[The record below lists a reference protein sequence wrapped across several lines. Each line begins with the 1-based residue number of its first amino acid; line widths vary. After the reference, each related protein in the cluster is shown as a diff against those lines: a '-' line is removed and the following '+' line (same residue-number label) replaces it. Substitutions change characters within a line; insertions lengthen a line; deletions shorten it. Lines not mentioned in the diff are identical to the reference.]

1 MTAPR
6 TTGTTHALGLSLALL
21 AAGCTTMPPPV
32 ATPQLDAAVPAR
44 WSARDDLGSAPA
56 VTWWTD
62 FGIPELNDTV
72 QTALEQNYDLQA
84 AAARLEQASADARIA
99 AADLLPALQV
109 GLNGSKRKQNFI
121 GFPIPGAEDR
131 VLSTVST
138 NFGVSFDLTWEADLW
153 GRLRSNERAALA
165 DFQSRAADL
174 RGAQLSLA
182 GQTVKAWF
190 AVAEAEQQLQLAT
203 ATVDSFSDSADQVR
217 QRFEQGLRPSLD
229 VRLALSSLAN
239 AQALQAQRRQ
249 QLDAAVRQIEVLL
262 GRYASGDLDGP
273 TTLPDTPTAIPGG
286 LPADLVSRRPDLVAA
301 ERRIAAT
308 SQRLQ
313 VARAELYPRI
323 SLTSATGTASGALA
337 DLVSGDFRVWSL
349 LANVVQPLFQGGRL
363 RAGIDRAEARTAEEL
378 AIYANTALVAFSEVE
393 TALAA
398 DSLLADRAGFLATSA
413 EQSRAA
419 EDIADDRYRAGL
431 GDYITVLESRRLALQ
446 AEVELIA
453 ARRLRLENRVDLY
466 LALGGGFSQS
476 EAALSGESSQSEAD
490 LSSQP

>member
-1 MTAPR
+1 MTATPTAR
-6 TTGTTHALGLSLALL
+6 TAPALGLVL
-21 AAGCTTMPPPV
+21 AALAVGCSTAPPPV
-32 ATPQLDAAVPAR
+32 VAPQLDATVPAR
-44 WSARDDLGSAPA
+44 WSARDDLGSAPDLA
-56 VTWWTD
+56 WWTD

-84 AAARLEQASADARIA
+84 AAARLEQASADARVA

-131 VLSTVST
+131 VLSTVAT

-203 ATVDSFSDSADQVR
+203 ATVDSFSASTDQVR

-229 VRLALSSLAN
+229 VRLALSNLAN

-262 GRYASGDLDGP
+262 GRYASADLEGP
-273 TTLPDTPTAIPGG
+273 TTLPNTPAAIPGG

-323 SLTSATGTASGALA
+323 SLTAATGTASGALA
-337 DLVSGDFRVWSL
+337 DLVNGNFNVWSFL
-349 LANVVQPLFQGGRL
+349 GNVVQPLFQGGRL
-363 RAGIDRAEARTAEEL
+363 RAGVDRAEAREAEEL

-431 GDYITVLESRRLALQ
+431 GDYIAVLESQRLALQ
-446 AEVELIA
+446 AEGDLIA
-453 ARRLRLENRVDLY
+453 ARRQRLENRVDLY
-466 LALGGGFSQS
+466 LALGGGFSPS
-476 EAALSGESSQSEAD
+476 ETALNAGSSRSETD
-490 LSSQP
+490 FSLQP